1 MKKIALYLCLILLA
15 ACAKEEDVIPTQP
28 EANFNAITSLE
39 VTVEFMDCSTGLC
52 TGVAIGN
59 ASVQLFKDDS
69 NLGNDF
75 VIATRQTNSNGLALF
90 SDLDEKSYAIVVD
103 CEYGG
108 TVEKVNTPI
117 GQRTYVLIE
126 LQ

>member
-1 MKKIALYLCLILLA
+1 MKKFALYFCLILLA

-28 EANFNAITSLE
+28 EVNLNPTTSLE
-39 VTVEFMDCSTGLC
+39 VSVEFMDCSTGLC
-52 TGVAIGN
+52 TGIPVEN
-59 ASVQLFKDDS
+59 AAVQLFKDDS

-75 VIATRQTNSNGLALF
+75 VVATCQTNSNGLALF
-90 SDLDEKSYAIVVD
+90 SGLDQKSYVIVVD

-108 TVEKVNTPI
+108 TVQKINTPI
-117 GQRTYVLIE
+117 GQRTHVTIE